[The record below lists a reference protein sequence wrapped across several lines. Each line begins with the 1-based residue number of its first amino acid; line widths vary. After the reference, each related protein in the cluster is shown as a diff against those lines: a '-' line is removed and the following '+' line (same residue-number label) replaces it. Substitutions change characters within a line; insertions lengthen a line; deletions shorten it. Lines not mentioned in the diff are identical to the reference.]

1 MPSNGICHGFAFQ
14 YGKFL
19 LPPRFLTALSVP
31 KVPTREQL
39 LSLSHI
45 SIKIAFSYSCHDAD
59 TIFPV
64 SFIFTASSFRAPCL
78 FLLDRN
84 GPNVS
89 SRSRHTIYI
98 QTKPPECSSLF
109 YIIPTRSP
117 RLSHKKTIFCNENS
131 KFYKFS
137 LLFPALPSPLPGSPD
152 FLCHMPDTASGTQS
166 SRTNIQSYIFV

>member
-1 MPSNGICHGFAFQ
+1 MVTVHAYVPSNGICRGFAFK

-19 LPPRFLTALSVP
+19 LPPRFLTALSIP

-45 SIKIAFSYSCHDAD
+45 SIKNAFSYSYHDAD

-84 GPNVS
+84 DPNVS
-89 SRSRHTIYI
+89 SRSRRIIYI
-98 QTKPPECSSLF
+98 QTN
-109 YIIPTRSP
+109 P
-117 RLSHKKTIFCNENS
+117 RNDPLYST
-131 KFYKFS
+131 
-137 LLFPALPSPLPGSPD
+137 LFPLDLLGFRTKKLYSV
-152 FLCHMPDTASGTQS
+152 TKTQ
-166 SRTNIQSYIFV
+166 IL